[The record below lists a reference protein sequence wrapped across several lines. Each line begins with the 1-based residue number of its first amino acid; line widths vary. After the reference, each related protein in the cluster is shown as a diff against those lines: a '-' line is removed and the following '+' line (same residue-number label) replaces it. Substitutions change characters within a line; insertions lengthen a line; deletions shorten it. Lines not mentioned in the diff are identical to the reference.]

1 MNPIIFFCIILAVE
15 PLTPPNSLPITDQM
29 HIVNNIDNVHTVSAC
44 SMGSDVL
51 SHYKPISPNNSETK
65 FHSIN
70 TVTRCHTKLT

>member
-51 SHYKPISPNNSETK
+51 SHYKP
-65 FHSIN
+65 
-70 TVTRCHTKLT
+70 